1 MPANS
6 KDKVELCKQLWE
18 NCEPR
23 LRQLCQRKL
32 DSYPHEID
40 EVIADAYLILC
51 NALLGDGKEIAY
63 PVGWLYGTVN
73 NLIKEKYTEMNKRKA
88 LNQSLFDYNTNLMYD
103 VPYNVDYLDVIIKYK
118 YEDAILESLYDGMTS
133 EERELIELIYEK
145 NTSYKEAA
153 EIYGSTESAIKQ
165 RVYRIRK
172 RVRADMIKKLKNCI

>member
-1 MPANS
+1 M
-6 KDKVELCKQLWE
+6 
-18 NCEPR
+18 
-23 LRQLCQRKL
+23 
-32 DSYPHEID
+32 
-40 EVIADAYLILC
+40 
-51 NALLGDGKEIAY
+51 
-63 PVGWLYGTVN
+63 
-73 NLIKEKYTEMNKRKA
+73 
-88 LNQSLFDYNTNLMYD
+88 FDYNTNLMYD